1 MIPLEIPSVGHLPAY
16 ENGYVTFGCLNRFS
30 KVSDES
36 LELWA
41 FLLKKN
47 SNAKLLLKS
56 GELDDIELRGHTIE
70 RLSDLGVPS
79 NRVILF
85 GGTSQYEHLNTYN
98 QVDISLDPF
107 PYAGGLTT
115 LESLCMG
122 APVVGLTDT
131 SKLVHRSSSVILSP
145 LGLGEW
151 VAKTKDEYVEIVCN
165 WANNLENLAQLR
177 EQLRGQMEERIS
189 VFVPQVEIAYREMW
203 RRWCRGEEPSSIYIK

>member
-1 MIPLEIPSVGHLPAY
+1 
-16 ENGYVTFGCLNRFS
+16 
-30 KVSDES
+30 
-36 LELWA
+36 
-41 FLLKKN
+41 
-47 SNAKLLLKS
+47 
-56 GELDDIELRGHTIE
+56 
-70 RLSDLGVPS
+70 
-79 NRVILF
+79 
-85 GGTSQYEHLNTYN
+85 
-98 QVDISLDPF
+98 
-107 PYAGGLTT
+107 
-115 LESLCMG
+115 MG

-189 VFVPQVEIAYREMW
+189 GFVPQVEIAYREMW